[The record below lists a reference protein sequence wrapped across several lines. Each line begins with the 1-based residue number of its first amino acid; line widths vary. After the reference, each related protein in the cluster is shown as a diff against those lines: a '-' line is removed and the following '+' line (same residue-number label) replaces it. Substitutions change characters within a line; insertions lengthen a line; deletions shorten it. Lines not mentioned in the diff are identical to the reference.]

1 MKGRYVKDLQPDQK
15 VSGYF
20 GVASKLPPRRYN
32 SKPGSW
38 FGFRVSDKT
47 GEIDVKFWGRSDEE
61 TDSVYSSV
69 TVGGVVSIRDGAV
82 STYKDQLQIT
92 LNTPD
97 QVSVERNFDQA
108 ELVQSAGDIDSMVA
122 QLKAEVGAVKNPD
135 IRRLLE
141 SVFDVGFVELYSKT
155 PASKSHHHSYAGGL
169 LEHSLSMASM
179 ARAAAKQHGD
189 LDKDLLVAGC
199 LLHDIGKVHSYKA
212 GTIIENTLEGN
223 LLGHI
228 PIGAMLVGAKID
240 GLGGFPDVLKNKILH
255 LILSHHGSLE
265 AGSPVK
271 PSFPEAFALHKID
284 DYDAQTKYTL
294 QVRKQNEGAD
304 EVRGGRFGY
313 MYLG

>member
-1 MKGRYVKDLQPDQK
+1 MKGRYVKDLRPDQK

-20 GVASKLPPRRYN
+20 GVVSKFSPRPYN
-32 SKPGSW
+32 NKPGSW
-38 FGFRVSDKT
+38 FGFRISDKT

-61 TDSVYSSV
+61 SDAAHSLV

-82 STYKDQLQIT
+82 STYKDQLQIA

-97 QVSVERNFDQA
+97 QVSVEQDFDQA
-108 ELVQSAGDIDSMVA
+108 ELVQAASDIASMVT
-122 QLKAEVGAVKNPD
+122 QLKAEIGAVKNPD

-141 SVFDVGFVELYSKT
+141 SVFDGDFVELYSKT

-169 LEHSLSMASM
+169 LEHSLSMVSM
-179 ARAAAKQHGD
+179 ARAAVKQQGD
-189 LDKDLLVAGC
+189 LDEDLLVAGC
-199 LLHDIGKVHSYKA
+199 LLHDIGKVHSYRT
-212 GTIIENTLEGN
+212 GTVIENTLEGN

-228 PIGAMLVGAKID
+228 PIGAMLVGKKID
-240 GLGGFPDVLKNKILH
+240 GLDGFPDILKHKILH
-255 LILSHHGSLE
+255 MILSHHGSHE

-271 PSFPEAFALHKID
+271 PGFPEAFALHKID

-304 EVRGGRFGY
+304 EVRGGRLGY